1 MRAAG
6 ETAVSFESGAAF
18 LKAAPDLADGCVILD
33 VRMPGMGGLELQKQL
48 KLIGFKLPIIV
59 MTLKGDME
67 TAVRAM
73 KGGAVDFIEKPF
85 DDEKLLDAINEAM
98 AMETAPVHD
107 RESMEAAKRIARLS
121 PRERQVLD
129 KLVVGRLTKQIA
141 YDLGISAR
149 TVEVHRAHMFARLGT
164 RTPAEAVR
172 LAVLAHAHDGSPALD
187 PPGQCGLARV
197 AEIGGRSLPHW
208 NRAKPAT
215 RRYRPIRTRA
225 IWRPRASV
233 TRTDDPCQLSS
244 CASSRAIVSPCDA
257 A

>member
-1 MRAAG
+1 MTFERAPRRPVYIVDDDAAFRRSVERLMRAAG

-18 LKAAPDLADGCVILD
+18 LKASPDLADGCVILD

-48 KLIGFKLPIIV
+48 KLIGFRLPIIV

-98 AMETAPVHD
+98 AMETVPIHD
-107 RESMEAAKRIARLS
+107 RESMEAARRIARLS

-129 KLVVGRLTKQIA
+129 NLVAGRLTKQIA

-149 TVEVHRAHMFARLGT
+149 TVEVHRARMLVRLGT
-164 RTPAEAVR
+164 RSVAEAIGVAVMAE
-172 LAVLAHAHDGSPALD
+172 LAPADLD
-187 PPGQCGLARV
+187 
-197 AEIGGRSLPHW
+197 
-208 NRAKPAT
+208 
-215 RRYRPIRTRA
+215 
-225 IWRPRASV
+225 
-233 TRTDDPCQLSS
+233 
-244 CASSRAIVSPCDA
+244 
-257 A
+257 

>member
-1 MRAAG
+1 MTFEPAPRRPVYIVDDDAAFRRAVERLMRSVG
-6 ETAVSFESGAAF
+6 VTAVSFESGPAF

-107 RESMEAAKRIARLS
+107 REGMEAAKRIARLS

-129 KLVVGRLTKQIA
+129 KLVAGRLTKQIA

-149 TVEVHRAHMFARLGT
+149 TVEVHRARMFARLGT

-172 LAVLAHAHDGSPALD
+172 LAVLAQLTHVHDGSPAAD
-187 PPGQCGLARV
+187 PPGKV
-197 AEIGGRSLPHW
+197 
-208 NRAKPAT
+208 
-215 RRYRPIRTRA
+215 
-225 IWRPRASV
+225 V
-233 TRTDDPCQLSS
+233 
-244 CASSRAIVSPCDA
+244 SRALPK
-257 A
+257 

>member
-1 MRAAG
+1 MTFERAPRRPVYIVDDDAAFRRSVERLMRAAG

-98 AMETAPVHD
+98 AMETAPAHD

-149 TVEVHRAHMFARLGT
+149 TVEVHRARMFARLGT

-172 LAVLAHAHDGSPALD
+172 LAVLAQLAPAHDGPPAVD
-187 PPGQCGLARV
+187 PPGNV
-197 AEIGGRSLPHW
+197 
-208 NRAKPAT
+208 
-215 RRYRPIRTRA
+215 
-225 IWRPRASV
+225 V
-233 TRTDDPCQLSS
+233 
-244 CASSRAIVSPCDA
+244 SRALPK
-257 A
+257 